1 MDILINCLFM
11 NTAKPSQDFSMQEQQ
26 GMDQVIPQDFLA
38 ILLDR
43 LSEGSNAFLVNPEGR
58 EDKQQ
63 GLETMQGDEPSGDMD
78 NKKDL
83 MSLLQPWLLWEQE
96 PAGKPPV
103 HIDGINDANEKEEDA
118 TAHPEMAETL
128 NALYSD
134 AKAGGEPLIC
144 FSVQRDDCADNGK
157 ADGQPAIS
165 HETTEEPATMFQT
178 ALTDKGLFVPVRDN
192 MTAKE
197 RQDSVHVDN
206 GPVKYIIHE
215 KEGDLSL
222 KPSEPVVGEERSL
235 LSGEDRDEKELN
247 GNYRI
252 LFQKRDA
259 GTMDRKDIYGKGIV
273 RDEAILPPREVIE
286 EDQNITLLTVKRT
299 SAPISPEGTTEK
311 VKAVPGD
318 EQESAMAKKETNL
331 FQRGEDPRADRLYGK
346 EGTKAFDR
354 AFGSAIA
361 DRVAQVVEQY
371 ANKGT
376 SMDMVMRLKIDEKET
391 VLVGLKDD
399 GQKVTVQ
406 IKTGSE
412 GVMNFIQSQKDTI
425 MRHLEGKNIYANIM
439 VDINDQ
445 REFER
450 RDRHEQEEKN
460 GQYEEGEDFSAFLS
474 ELT

>member
-1 MDILINCLFM
+1 MGQ
-11 NTAKPSQDFSMQEQQ
+11 A
-26 GMDQVIPQDFLA
+26 IPQDFLA

-43 LSEGSNAFLVNPEGR
+43 LSDGSKTFLVGTEGP
-58 EDKQQ
+58 EDKQEGPDTVQ
-63 GLETMQGDEPSGDMD
+63 GEEPSGDMD
-78 NKKDL
+78 NKKGL
-83 MSLLQPWLLWEQE
+83 MSLLQSWLLWEQDSE
-96 PAGKPPV
+96 ERPPV
-103 HIDGINDANEKEEDA
+103 FIDGIDDAGEEEECVV
-118 TAHPEMAETL
+118 AHPEIAE
-128 NALYSD
+128 ALDAGCSD
-134 AKAGGEPLIC
+134 SKAGAEPLIR
-144 FSVQRDDCADNGK
+144 FSGHRDDSADHATADDRPAASPEK
-157 ADGQPAIS
+157 AAEQAM
-165 HETTEEPATMFQT
+165 MFQA
-178 ALTDKGLFVPVRDN
+178 ALTDKGLFVPVQDS
-192 MTAKE
+192 MVVEE
-197 RQDSVHVDN
+197 RQGTVYADDRAAR
-206 GPVKYIIHE
+206 YIIQE
-215 KEGDLSL
+215 KEGGLPL
-222 KPSEPVVGEERSL
+222 KPSEPVVTGEEKPL
-235 LSGEDRDEKELN
+235 PAEQDGAEKELN
-247 GNYRI
+247 GDYRI

-273 RDEAILPPREVIE
+273 PDEAILQPQEGIE
-286 EDQNITLLTVKRT
+286 DGQDMASLTAKRP

-318 EQESAMAKKETNL
+318 ERESAMAEKEASL

-376 SMDMVMRLKIDEKET
+376 SMDMVMRLKIDDKET

-425 MRHLEGKNIYANIM
+425 MRHLEGKNIYAHIM

-450 RDRHEQEEKN
+450 RDRHEQEEKK
-460 GQYEEGEDFSAFLS
+460 GQYEEGEDFSAFLNG
-474 ELT
+474 LT